1 MDRREPSDL
10 IRLPTPMVAGAV
22 SIEET
27 LRARRS
33 VREYRSESISI
44 QAVSQLLWAAQGVTS
59 PDGRRTAPSA
69 GALYPLEVYLVA
81 GWVEHLEAGV
91 YRYRPLDHNLHG
103 VVNGDVRGPLA
114 TAAGGQPQVANGAAI
129 IAITADYSR
138 TTRKYGDRGV
148 RYVQME
154 VGHVLENIHLQAI
167 PFGLGTVIVGAFDDS
182 EARRVLGVA
191 KSEEVLALMP
201 LGRVI

>member
-1 MDRREPSDL
+1 MDHREPNDM

-22 SIEET
+22 SIEEV

-44 QAVSQLLWAAQGVTS
+44 QAVSQLLWAAQGVS
-59 PDGRRTAPSA
+59 GPDGQRTAPSA

-91 YRYRPLDHNLHG
+91 YRYGPLDHDLRG

-114 TAAGGQPQVANGAAI
+114 AATGGQPQVGSGAAT
-129 IAITADYSR
+129 IAITANYSR
-138 TTRKYGDRGV
+138 TIRKYGDRGV

-154 VGHVLENIHLQAI
+154 VGHVVENIHLQAI
-167 PFGLGTVIVGAFDDS
+167 PLGLGTVIVGAFDDS
-182 EARRVLGVA
+182 ETRRVLSVA
-191 KSEEVLALMP
+191 ESEDVLALMP